1 MRRVG
6 PCWIGRLW
14 RWTPVLAISV
24 EHARFDMQAIEKP
37 QISGVAYQPGTPA
50 GYEIRGYILEKFG
63 RACAYCGVC
72 NVPLQIEHMIS
83 RARAGSNRVSNLTMA
98 CVPCNTDKGAG
109 PVEFLAGKRTKLTAH
124 GFPRGYCMRT
134 ESVPGSKTGDRVRA
148 EVPKGRKAAIHV
160 GRVAVCASG
169 SFQMGNA
176 DAINARSY
184 KRLHRADGY
193 RYACR
198 PALPPP
204 AEAGGLM
211 RRSADG
217 ICHPC
222 SAILSL

>member
-1 MRRVG
+1 
-6 PCWIGRLW
+6 
-14 RWTPVLAISV
+14 
-24 EHARFDMQAIEKP
+24 MQAIEKP
-37 QISGVAYQPGTPA
+37 QISGVAYQQGTPA

-63 RACAYCGVC
+63 RTCAYRGVC

-83 RARAGSNRVSNLTMA
+83 RPRAGLTMA

-124 GFPRGYCMRT
+124 GFSRGYCMRT
-134 ESVPGSKTGDRVRA
+134 ESVRGSETGDRVRA
-148 EVPKGRKAAIHV
+148 EVPKGKKAAIHV

-169 SFQMGNA
+169 SFQVGNA
-176 DAINARSY
+176 DAINARSC

-193 RYACR
+193 GYACR

-204 AEAGGLM
+204 AEAGALVC
-211 RRSADG
+211 RSPDS

-222 SAILSL
+222 SALLSL